1 MLQHGAQNAEPGAPL
16 VEFGVLTAMR
26 KSLFCCPIITLC
38 SAICLFATG
47 CGGGGGSP
55 LPPPAAVTGLSY
67 VRTAAAP
74 GTVRLTWNPGSTR
87 TTKGYLVGRKLQ
99 GESSFSTL
107 TLTPITSASYV
118 DQLTEA
124 QKVLTPTYQ
133 VVSVDKRDRLSSP
146 IAVQTVVS
154 PPDPPNGF

>member
-1 MLQHGAQNAEPGAPL
+1 
-16 VEFGVLTAMR
+16 MR
-26 KSLFCCPIITLC
+26 KSLFCCPLITVC

-67 VRTAAAP
+67 VRTSTAPPGP

-99 GESSFSTL
+99 GESSFHALMT
-107 TLTPITSASYV
+107 TPFTTPSYE
-118 DQLTEA
+118 DHLPQGQEIG
-124 QKVLTPTYQ
+124 TPTYQ
-133 VVSVDKRDRLSSP
+133 VVLVDKKNRISSP
-146 IAVQTVVS
+146 TEVQAVVS
-154 PPDPPNGF
+154 APDPPSEFSGP